1 MIRRGGLGLL
11 VAFLVLVA
19 LGASADQ
26 LGIGSFYLVLLGSIC
41 FWIAQAT
48 SWNLLSGYS
57 GYFSF
62 GQAAYVGVGAYTTAV
77 LSGRHNVDFF
87 LTLPLAAVLSGLL
100 ALGVGA
106 VAFRLGSLRGE
117 IFALLTLAV
126 PFILAAF
133 ARINRSIDG
142 GQGTSVPVPELPG
155 PVSSFQQFQFLLA
168 LLIATIAVAVAYVV
182 QHTRSGS
189 ALAAIRDA
197 EDVAE
202 VTGVA
207 TFRYKMLAMLLS
219 GVIGGVAGSVYALQ
233 IGFVTVESVFGLT
246 IPLFVIVMGVLGGR
260 SHWLGPVIG
269 AVLIVTLQDRLSS
282 YGLDAYNMIILG
294 GILALLVALA
304 PDGLYARLRAR
315 PLVALG
321 TLVGVSGALAVLRVW
336 GELLDWLVV
345 GMLAASLV
353 AIVLGS
359 PRLSAR
365 LGLRPPGHRSRT
377 VTPAAPTDAA
387 AGDTAPAD
395 AAVPGAAAAD
405 GAPADATAG
414 ETAARTAP
422 VDAAAPDGA
431 RIDAVSTERA
441 GIDDVSTE
449 RAGADDVSTDAGAGS
464 TDAGAGSAG
473 AGAGS
478 AGAGAT
484 ETAPVQAAATHLPTV
499 LETRTVPIQATGSRG
514 GGSGAVLVEC
524 RGVARYFGGVH
535 ALEEVTLDIR
545 EGELVGLVGPNGSG
559 KTTLV
564 NLLSGTIRPTRGTIR
579 IGGQDITRLAPH
591 RIAHVG
597 MARTYQI
604 PRPFD
609 SMTVRDNVAM
619 AIMFGRTPMSLRRA
633 RPIAERHLGTVA
645 LAHLADAYPNSLNLH
660 QRQLLEMARAV
671 AANPRVLLLDE
682 ALAGLNPAEVDNAV
696 RVVRRIHDSGIT
708 IVIVEHLLRVLNQL
722 ATRLVVLDR
731 GSCLADGDPQTVLND
746 PAVVRAYLGRQAHV

>member
-1 MIRRGGLGLL
+1 MIRRGGIGLL
-11 VAFLVLVA
+11 AAFLILAA
-19 LGASADQ
+19 LGAFSDQ
-26 LGIGSFYLVLLGSIC
+26 LGLSSFYLILLGSIC

-48 SWNLLSGYS
+48 SWNILSGYS

-77 LSGRHNVDFF
+77 LSGRHGVDYF
-87 LTLPLAAVLSGLL
+87 LTVPLAGLLCGLL

-142 GQGTSVPVPELPG
+142 GQGTTVPIPDVPDAFGGLP
-155 PVSSFQQFQFLLA
+155 QFQYLLA
-168 LLIATIAVAVAYVV
+168 LLVAAVAVAAAYAV
-182 QHTRSGS
+182 QHSRMGS

-202 VTGVA
+202 VMGVA

-219 GVIGGVAGSVYALQ
+219 GVIGGVAGSVFALQ

-260 SHWLGPVIG
+260 THWLGPVIG

-282 YGLDAYNMIILG
+282 YGLDAWNSIILG
-294 GILALLVALA
+294 GVLALLVAVA

-321 TLVGVSGALAVLRVW
+321 ALVVVSGGLAVLNVW
-336 GELLDWLVV
+336 GDILDWLVV
-345 GMLAASLV
+345 GMLVASLL

-359 PRLSAR
+359 RLVGAR
-365 LGLRPPGHRSRT
+365 LPFGRR
-377 VTPAAPTDAA
+377 PAADVAA
-387 AGDTAPAD
+387 AEVAPDQAASAEAVLAEAVHAEAVHAEAVPAGPGTGADSGPAPAGD
-395 AAVPGAAAAD
+395 ADDAEEAAAAD
-405 GAPADATAG
+405 GAGEADRLG
-414 ETAARTAP
+414 P
-422 VDAAAPDGA
+422 VL
-431 RIDAVSTERA
+431 I
-441 GIDDVSTE
+441 
-449 RAGADDVSTDAGAGS
+449 
-464 TDAGAGSAG
+464 
-473 AGAGS
+473 
-478 AGAGAT
+478 
-484 ETAPVQAAATHLPTV
+484 
-499 LETRTVPIQATGSRG
+499 
-514 GGSGAVLVEC
+514 EC
-524 RGVARYFGGVH
+524 RQVARYFGGVH
-535 ALEEVTLDIR
+535 ALEDVTLDIR

-559 KTTLV
+559 KTTLI
-564 NLLSGTIRPTRGTIR
+564 NLLSGAFRPTRGVIR
-579 IGGQDITRLAPH
+579 LDGQDITRMAPH

-619 AIMFGRTPMSLRRA
+619 AIMFGREPLALHRA
-633 RPIAERHLGTVA
+633 RPIAERHLATVA
-645 LAHLADAYPNSLNLH
+645 LDHLADAHPADLNLH

-671 AANPRVLLLDE
+671 ASNPKVLLLDE

-696 RVVRRIHDSGIT
+696 RVVRRIHESGIT

-731 GSCLADGDPQTVLND
+731 GTCLADGEPQVVLND
-746 PAVVRAYLGRQAHV
+746 PAVIRAYLGRQAHV

>member
-1 MIRRGGLGLL
+1 MIRRGGIGLL
-11 VAFLVLVA
+11 VAFLVLMA
-19 LGASADQ
+19 LGAFSEQ
-26 LGIGSFYLVLLGSIC
+26 LGMPSFYLILLGSIC

-77 LSGRHNVDFF
+77 LAGRHGVNFF
-87 LTLPLAAVLSGLL
+87 LTIPLAAVLCGLL

-142 GQGTSVPVPELPG
+142 GQGATVPIPGLPDALG
-155 PVSSFQQFQFLLA
+155 SFQQFQYLLA
-168 LLIATIAVAVAYVV
+168 LLIAGIAVAAAYLI
-182 QHTRSGS
+182 QHSRTGS

-202 VTGVA
+202 VMGVA
-207 TFRYKMLAMLLS
+207 TFRYKMLAMLIS
-219 GVIGGVAGSVYALQ
+219 GVLGGMAGSVYALQ

-246 IPLFVIVMGVLGGR
+246 IPLFVIVMAVLGGR
-260 SHWLGPVIG
+260 THWLGPVIG

-282 YGLDAYNMIILG
+282 YGLDAWNSIILG
-294 GILALLVALA
+294 AILALLVAVS

-321 TLVGVSGALAVLRVW
+321 ALVVVSGGLAVLNVW

-345 GMLAASLV
+345 GMLVASLL
-353 AIVLGS
+353 AIALGS
-359 PRLSAR
+359 RWVGA
-365 LGLRPPGHRSRT
+365 GLRFARWGGAEAPPTPAGSASGGSVAST
-377 VTPAAPTDAA
+377 AETGPAAP
-387 AGDTAPAD
+387 
-395 AAVPGAAAAD
+395 VPVGA
-405 GAPADATAG
+405 
-414 ETAARTAP
+414 
-422 VDAAAPDGA
+422 
-431 RIDAVSTERA
+431 
-441 GIDDVSTE
+441 
-449 RAGADDVSTDAGAGS
+449 
-464 TDAGAGSAG
+464 
-473 AGAGS
+473 
-478 AGAGAT
+478 
-484 ETAPVQAAATHLPTV
+484 
-499 LETRTVPIQATGSRG
+499 
-514 GGSGAVLVEC
+514 GGSGAGPVVAQPGAVLIEC
-524 RGVARYFGGVH
+524 RQVARYFGGVH
-535 ALEEVTLDIR
+535 ALEDITLDIR
-545 EGELVGLVGPNGSG
+545 AGELVGLVGPNGSG

-564 NLLSGTIRPTRGTIR
+564 NLLSGAFRPTRGDIR
-579 IGGQDITRLAPH
+579 IDGRDITRLAPH

-609 SMTVRDNVAM
+609 SMTVRDNVAT
-619 AIMFGRTPMSLRRA
+619 AIMFGRDRLSLHRA
-633 RPIAERHLGTVA
+633 RPIAEQHLAMVA
-645 LAHLADAYPNSLNLH
+645 LDHLAGAYPASLNLH

-671 AANPRVLLLDE
+671 ASNPKVLLLDE
-682 ALAGLNPAEVDNAV
+682 ALAGLNPAEIDNAV

-731 GSCLADGDPQTVLND
+731 GTCLADGEPQSVLND
-746 PAVVRAYLGRQAHV
+746 PAVIRAYLGRQAHV